1 MTEEEKIKRSRFKRN
16 VIAIPYIIF
25 GFIVA
30 LLFIFLPDIIWL
42 VTIFGIFMVYN
53 VIAMF
58 IAFLF
63 KYGRTALYLLMMT
76 VLMAG
81 AFALYLYML
90 LEFH

>member
-1 MTEEEKIKRSRFKRN
+1 
-16 VIAIPYIIF
+16 
-25 GFIVA
+25 
-30 LLFIFLPDIIWL
+30 
-42 VTIFGIFMVYN
+42 MVYN

-76 VLMAG
+76 LLMAG

>member
-16 VIAIPYIIF
+16 VVAIPYIIF
-25 GFIVA
+25 GLIVA
-30 LLFIFLPDIIWL
+30 LLFVFSPDIVWL
-42 VTIFGIFMVYN
+42 VTIFGVFMVYN

-76 VLMAG
+76 ILMAG

-90 LEFH
+90 FKYH

>member
-1 MTEEEKIKRSRFKRN
+1 MTEEEKIKRSRFKR
-16 VIAIPYIIF
+16 
-25 GFIVA
+25 
-30 LLFIFLPDIIWL
+30 
-42 VTIFGIFMVYN
+42 N

-76 VLMAG
+76 LLMAG

>member
-1 MTEEEKIKRSRFKRN
+1 MTEEEKIKRSRFERN

-25 GFIVA
+25 GLIVA
-30 LLFIFLPDIIWL
+30 FLFIFSPDTVWL
-42 VTIFGIFMVYN
+42 VTVFGVFMVYN

-76 VLMAG
+76 VLMIG
-81 AFALYLYML
+81 AFSLYLYML
-90 LEFH
+90 FKYH

>member
-1 MTEEEKIKRSRFKRN
+1 MTEEEKIKRSHFKRN

-30 LLFIFLPDIIWL
+30 LLFIFSPDIIWL

-63 KYGRTALYLLMMT
+63 KYGRIIFVDDDLIDGWCICALS
-76 VLMAG
+76 
-81 AFALYLYML
+81 LYAT
-90 LEFH
+90 

>member
-25 GFIVA
+25 ALIVA
-30 LLFIFLPDIIWL
+30 FLFIFSPDTVWL
-42 VTIFGIFMVYN
+42 VTVFGIFMVYN

-63 KYGRTALYLLMMT
+63 KYGRTALYLSLI
-76 VLMAG
+76 
-81 AFALYLYML
+81 
-90 LEFH
+90 HI